1 MSLSESIVGFV
12 DRLYIRPVAAVLP
25 RQIFRYAV
33 CGGANLA
40 FSWVCYFSVYN
51 FLLHKRLVDLGFI
64 VVSSH
69 IATMLL
75 IFPVTFLAGFWLN
88 RQVAFRRSPL
98 PTGTQL
104 VRYLLSVAGSVVVNY
119 ACLKL
124 FVELCGLWPTP
135 AQMLSSFV
143 TLEIGRAHV

>member
-64 VVSSH
+64 VVSPH

-75 IFPVTFLAGFWLN
+75 IFPVSSPGSGSTGRWLS
-88 RQVAFRRSPL
+88 AARRCRRARSWS
-98 PTGTQL
+98 
-104 VRYLLSVAGSVVVNY
+104 VICCLS
-119 ACLKL
+119 
-124 FVELCGLWPTP
+124 
-135 AQMLSSFV
+135 
-143 TLEIGRAHV
+143 RARSWSTMRV